1 MELVEKNIGLK
12 RTKIGASGKEQAYII
27 SSNNA
32 RNLAFVLLAA
42 SVCCIIVGL
51 SMKND
56 LSVQTGYADAAA
68 NRAMYNM
75 QAVFNTKMLSRMD
88 EQAQEAKLMKVMS
101 VLQQH
106 LGRDRQEG
114 DMFQAFE
121 GRFDKIIEEHKTDVK
136 GALEALDGNP
146 ILVNKMTGL
155 LMTNAKAFQGS
166 VLKITRRYGD
176 SIQEESMAAEQRLMD
191 ASEALVNEL
200 QAEVEE
206 QAALKEQDQSEAEKS
221 MKWKMLQ
228 QQFKAH
234 YREKGKAKTIVRR
247 TKDEKDVHTMLEN
260 FEEKVNSLNPPDLT
274 QKELKTAEE
283 LQMKLANAKPEEIPA
298 IQDQMKKMADEAG
311 MFFISSDG
319 LKIGEI
325 GNEFNEM
332 VDEAKFRSAQDTIKE
347 QLNQWIDKK
356 MSDAEM
362 MLVIQK
368 RVSRGEVNPAWLL
381 SGQTKQEATNMLK
394 TSQDDHDSKNLA
406 KVTFYQKRKGSLKG
420 RPTPPPDT
428 KN

>member
-1 MELVEKNIGLK
+1 
-12 RTKIGASGKEQAYII
+12 
-27 SSNNA
+27 
-32 RNLAFVLLAA
+32 
-42 SVCCIIVGL
+42 
-51 SMKND
+51 
-56 LSVQTGYADAAA
+56 
-68 NRAMYNM
+68 
-75 QAVFNTKMLSRMD
+75 
-88 EQAQEAKLMKVMS
+88 
-101 VLQQH
+101 
-106 LGRDRQEG
+106 
-114 DMFQAFE
+114 
-121 GRFDKIIEEHKTDVK
+121 
-136 GALEALDGNP
+136 
-146 ILVNKMTGL
+146 
-155 LMTNAKAFQGS
+155 
-166 VLKITRRYGD
+166 
-176 SIQEESMAAEQRLMD
+176 MD

-362 MLVIQK
+362 MLVIQVGFCHK
-368 RVSRGEVNPAWLL
+368 IWNSSANFDFYFFPFYRNECLGVKSILPGSFQDKQSRRQRTC
-381 SGQTKQEATNMLK
+381 SRHLK
-394 TSQDDHDSKNLA
+394 TTMIA
-406 KVTFYQKRKGSLKG
+406 RTWR
-420 RPTPPPDT
+420 R
-428 KN
+428 